1 MCISIWE
8 KMGTIVLKI
17 LAILIPLLISIAY
30 LTLAERKVLGYIQC
44 RKGPN
49 VVGVYGLFQPLADGL
64 KLFTKEIIIP
74 NHANNLIYIL
84 APILSL
90 SLAFV
95 AWGVIP
101 YGVGVVLSDL
111 GIGILYL
118 FAVSSISVYAIL
130 MSGWSSNS
138 KYAFLGA
145 IRAAAQ
151 MISYEVSIGLIIISV
166 VLCVGSLNLTEIV
179 LTQNHIWFI
188 IPLSPVTIM
197 FFVSTLAETNRVP
210 FDLTEGE
217 SELVSGFNV
226 EYSSMSFALF
236 FLAEYCHIILMSTFG
251 VILFLG
257 GWLFPMKIL
266 GITAYFINSYN
277 FIWFGIKIA
286 IVIFLF
292 IWIRASYPRIRY
304 DQLMAL
310 LWKSYLPLSLGFVML
325 VSGLLIGMNALPPM

>member
-1 MCISIWE
+1 MSI
-8 KMGTIVLKI
+8 IILKI
-17 LAILIPLLISIAY
+17 IMILAPLLISIAY
-30 LTLAERKVLGYIQC
+30 LTLAERKVLGYMQA

-49 VVGVYGLFQPLADGL
+49 VVGVYGLLQPLADGI

-74 NHANNLIYIL
+74 NHANALLYIV

-90 SLAFV
+90 TLAFI

-101 YGVGVVLSDL
+101 YGPGVVLSDL

-118 FAVSSISVYAIL
+118 FVVSSISVYAVL

-151 MISYEVSIGLIIISV
+151 MISYEVSIGLIIIAV
-166 VLCVGSLNLTEIV
+166 VLCVGSLSLSEVVVVQGNIP
-179 LTQNHIWFI
+179 FI
-188 IPLSPVTIM
+188 LPLFPAAIM
-197 FFVSTLAETNRVP
+197 FFVSVLAETNRVP

-251 VILFLG
+251 VLLFLG
-257 GWLFPMKIL
+257 GWLLPFSIF
-266 GITAYFINSYN
+266 GITPSLYN
-277 FIWFGIKIA
+277 FAWFAIKIVV
-286 IVIFLF
+286 IVFLF
-292 IWIRASYPRIRY
+292 IWIRATYPRIRY
-304 DQLMAL
+304 DQLMTL
-310 LWKSYLPLSLGFVML
+310 LWKSYLPLSGGFVVL
-325 VSGLLIGMNALPPM
+325 VSGILIGESTFPPA